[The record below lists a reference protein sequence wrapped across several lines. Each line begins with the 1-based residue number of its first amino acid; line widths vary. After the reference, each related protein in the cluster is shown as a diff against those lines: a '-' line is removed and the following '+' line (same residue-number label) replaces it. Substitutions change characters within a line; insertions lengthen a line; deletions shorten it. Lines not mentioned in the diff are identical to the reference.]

1 MAYETKWCAN
11 CGAGHRSMQNYEGE
25 GMLCRGCYQYFTRI
39 EQYEAARNITQ
50 TRLVEVNANLK

>member
-1 MAYETKWCAN
+1 MTYETKWCAN

-25 GMLCRGCYQYFTRI
+25 GMLCRGCFQYFARI